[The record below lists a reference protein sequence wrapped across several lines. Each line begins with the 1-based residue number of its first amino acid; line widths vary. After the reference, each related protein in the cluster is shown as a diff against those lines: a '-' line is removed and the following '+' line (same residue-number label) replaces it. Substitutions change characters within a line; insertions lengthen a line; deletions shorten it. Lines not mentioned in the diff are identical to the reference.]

1 MMSYVGA
8 LKRLI
13 AAIVL
18 IASGWA
24 LYEAIRLDHIF
35 NHLLPGAELTAG
47 SLIARGLVA
56 LAGVLALGYL
66 IGGFVRRAD

>member
-1 MMSYVGA
+1 MMSDVGA

-13 AAIVL
+13 ATVVL
-18 IASGWA
+18 ITSGWT
-24 LYEAIRLDHIF
+24 LYEVIRLDHIF
-35 NHLLPGAELTAG
+35 NHLLPGAELTAD

-56 LAGVLALGYL
+56 LAGLSALGYL